1 MRSDIVSGLQTE
13 IVVIG
18 VVTKCDDYLLMN
30 WMLLSCNHVWNQL
43 ERYHDRCTCRSFHSF
58 SVLSDFKLKLKCR
71 NALKLKQFTQTTTI
85 QLLRDKMWNNTICN
99 LKYRLLF
106 LNMYRFVAICGM
118 FMCVYSTRYCFNS
131 SHIYIFVISVS

>member
-71 NALKLKQFTQTTTI
+71 NALKLQQFTQTTTI
-85 QLLRDKMWNNTICN
+85 QLLRDKIYDVRFGLAEVCWKN
-99 LKYRLLF
+99 LKTVSAF
-106 LNMYRFVAICGM
+106 HKV
-118 FMCVYSTRYCFNS
+118 VYN
-131 SHIYIFVISVS
+131 